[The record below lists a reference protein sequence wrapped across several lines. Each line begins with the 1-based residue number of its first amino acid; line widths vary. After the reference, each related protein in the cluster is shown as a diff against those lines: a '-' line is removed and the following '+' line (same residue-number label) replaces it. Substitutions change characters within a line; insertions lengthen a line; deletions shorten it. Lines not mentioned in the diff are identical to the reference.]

1 METLSDLNLS
11 ISYNKVLKIKE
22 DIASPLRDKIQEN
35 NVYFPF
41 PLSQQE
47 MLYFAIDNADLKI
60 DTPDG
65 KNQLHGTVIMAY
77 QNETSKKEESDLV
90 IMRNSKR
97 ESKLSKDPIYKVK
110 YCHLPNRTNTECK
123 DYVSLCSTDQ
133 VKFYSADDTVWS
145 VLKSLSRATIVPN
158 WAAYNSLL
166 NERHLV
172 TTICTLPL
180 ISGSPTNWSNLST
193 ALNVTKKML
202 DCVTKGRK
210 AIVSMDLQLYAKC
223 IQLQEKNE
231 IIEGF
236 IFRMGELHVVFT
248 VLKVLGKIINNSGLD
263 LSFEEAGIYD
273 LRHRVR

>member
-65 KNQLHGTVIMAY
+65 KNQLHGTVIMTY
-77 QNETSKKEESDLV
+77 QNETNKKEESDLV

-97 ESKLSKDPIYKVK
+97 ESKLSEDPIYKVK

-133 VKFYSADDTVWS
+133 VKFYSADDTVWN

-180 ISGSPTNWSNLST
+180 ISGSPTS
-193 ALNVTKKML
+193 
-202 DCVTKGRK
+202 
-210 AIVSMDLQLYAKC
+210 
-223 IQLQEKNE
+223 
-231 IIEGF
+231 
-236 IFRMGELHVVFT
+236 
-248 VLKVLGKIINNSGLD
+248 
-263 LSFEEAGIYD
+263 
-273 LRHRVR
+273 